1 MTPYYQDNQQM
12 YVPIRSRGTGVFFA
26 FDYLIGLAVFGF
38 IYWLLNGI
46 LPAFEV
52 MSATGIVHDLANFLW
67 WIVLVIY
74 LVLGPFYFWNR
85 LKEWG

>member
-1 MTPYYQDNQQM
+1 MTPYYQNTMMQ
-12 YVPIRSRGTGVFFA
+12 PIRSRGTGVFYA
-26 FDYLIGLAVFGF
+26 FDYLIGLAMFGF
-38 IYWLLNGI
+38 VYWLLNGI

-52 MSATGIVHDLANFLW
+52 MSSTGVVHDLANFLW
-67 WIVLVIY
+67 WAVIIVY